1 MRARARDTS
10 IPEVWR
16 GGSAAVEPT
25 VFGNERLQCVAS
37 AKCYPSHTPAAEV
50 STVLQAAEVFEF
62 MIKKSPRNDGRFQNL
77 VYVNVDHGAFAHRQ
91 GSNCVVFHP
100 AASRLFSFVAHD
112 DHLPPGFQPLQQV
125 RV

>member
-1 MRARARDTS
+1 MARFQCRVS
-10 IPEVWR
+10 IEVIWEFVLWYC
-16 GGSAAVEPT
+16 A
-25 VFGNERLQCVAS
+25 LQRVAS
-37 AKCYPSHTPAAEV
+37 AKSFCSRTPAADV
-50 STVLQAAEVFEF
+50 STALQAAEVFDA
-62 MIKKSPRNDGRFQNL
+62 MTKQWPPHGRFQNL

>member
-1 MRARARDTS
+1 MDTN
-10 IPEVWR
+10 IPAVWS
-16 GGSAAVEPT
+16 GGSAAFEPT
-25 VFGNERLQCVAS
+25 GFGNERLQCVAS
-37 AKCYPSHTPAAEV
+37 AKCHCSHTPAAEV
-50 STVLQAAEVFEF
+50 STALQAAEVFDG
-62 MIKKSPRNDGRFQNL
+62 MIRKWPRNGRFQNL